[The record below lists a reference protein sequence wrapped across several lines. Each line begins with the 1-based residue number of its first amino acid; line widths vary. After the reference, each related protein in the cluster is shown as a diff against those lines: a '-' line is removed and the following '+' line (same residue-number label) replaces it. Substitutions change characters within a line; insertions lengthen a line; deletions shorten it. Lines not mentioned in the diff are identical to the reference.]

1 MDSISEIEVFIKAV
15 DLGGFTRAA
24 ESLGLTPSGVS
35 RIISRLEG
43 RLGVRL
49 LNRTTRSL
57 SLTDE
62 GALYHEHCTRMLA
75 ELEAVNATL
84 ARTSVTPRGRLR
96 VDVPIP
102 LADYVVGPALP
113 RFLERYP
120 EVSVDLTVR
129 DRIIDPTA
137 EGVDVVLRLAPTRD
151 SDLVS
156 RRLGRARS
164 ILVAS
169 PAYLAAHGRPRTLAS
184 LREHTCIAYL
194 SNTGPLPWRLKGTGG
209 EVTYAARGRLMVGSG
224 NVLTHAALGGLSRL
238 SFSPFTCPWAMCCA
252 KTVLKAFTTRAWGA
266 FFCSSSAPLVV
277 KPSASCMS
285 AVNAFVTS
293 TTTLPFTASPSVRS
307 VSSSAPKGTA
317 RNTTS
322 AHAAV

>member
-15 DLGGFTRAA
+15 DLGGFTRAS
-24 ESLGLTPSGVS
+24 ENLGLTPSGVS

-62 GALYHEHCTRMLA
+62 GAVYHEHCTRMLA
-75 ELEAVNATL
+75 ELETVNATL

-120 EVSVDLTVR
+120 DVSVDLTVR

-137 EGVDVVLRLAPTRD
+137 EGVDVIIRLAPTRD

-156 RRLGRARS
+156 RKLARARS

-169 PAYLAAHGRPRTLAS
+169 PNYLTAHGRPRTLAS

-209 EVTYAARGRLMVGSG
+209 EVTFAARGRLMVGSG
-224 NVLTHAALGGLSRL
+224 NVLTHAALGGLGIIQTFEYHVAEQLSRGEL
-238 SFSPFTCPWAMCCA
+238 EVILEDLEPEPH
-252 KTVLKAFTTRAWGA
+252 TVFALFERHKSAVPKVRVFLDFVAELFASR
-266 FFCSSSAPLVV
+266 APLATGR
-277 KPSASCMS
+277 K
-285 AVNAFVTS
+285 
-293 TTTLPFTASPSVRS
+293 R
-307 VSSSAPKGTA
+307 
-317 RNTTS
+317 R
-322 AHAAV
+322 

>member
-1 MDSISEIEVFIKAV
+1 MDSISEIEVLIKTV

-24 ESLGLTPSGVS
+24 ENLGVTPSGVS

-62 GALYHEHCTRMLA
+62 GAVYHEHCTRMLA

-102 LADYVVGPALP
+102 LADYGVGPVLP

-209 EVTYAARGRLMVGSG
+209 EVTFAARGRLMVGSG
-224 NVLTHAALGGLSRL
+224 NVLTHAALGGLDIIQAFEYHVAEHLSRGEL
-238 SFSPFTCPWAMCCA
+238 EVILEDLEDLEDLEPEPR
-252 KTVLKAFTTRAWGA
+252 TVFERHKSTVPKVRVFLDFVAELFASR
-266 FFCSSSAPLVV
+266 APLATGR
-277 KPSASCMS
+277 K
-285 AVNAFVTS
+285 
-293 TTTLPFTASPSVRS
+293 R
-307 VSSSAPKGTA
+307 
-317 RNTTS
+317 R
-322 AHAAV
+322 

>member
-1 MDSISEIEVFIKAV
+1 MNSISEIEVFIKAV

-24 ESLGLTPSGVS
+24 ENLGLTPSGVS

-62 GALYHEHCTRMLA
+62 GAVYHEHCTRMLA

-120 EVSVDLTVR
+120 DVSIDLTVR

-156 RRLGRARS
+156 RKLARARS

-169 PAYLAAHGRPRTLAS
+169 PAYLTAHGRPRTLAS

-194 SNTGPLPWRLKGTGG
+194 SNTGPLPWRLKGPGG
-209 EVTYAARGRLMVGSG
+209 EVTFAARGRFMAGSG
-224 NVLTHAALGGLSRL
+224 NVLTHAALGGLGIIQTYEYHVAEHLSRGKL
-238 SFSPFTCPWAMCCA
+238 ELILEDLEPEPR
-252 KTVLKAFTTRAWGA
+252 TVFALFERHKSAVPKVRVFLDFVAELFASR
-266 FFCSSSAPLVV
+266 APLATGR
-277 KPSASCMS
+277 K
-285 AVNAFVTS
+285 
-293 TTTLPFTASPSVRS
+293 R
-307 VSSSAPKGTA
+307 
-317 RNTTS
+317 R
-322 AHAAV
+322 

>member
-24 ESLGLTPSGVS
+24 ENLGLTPSGVS

-62 GALYHEHCTRMLA
+62 GAVYHEHCTRMLA

-120 EVSVDLTVR
+120 EVSIDLTVR

-137 EGVDVVLRLAPTRD
+137 EGVDVVLRMAPTRD

-194 SNTGPLPWRLKGTGG
+194 SSTGPLPWRLKGTGG
-209 EVTYAARGRLMVGSG
+209 EVSFAARGRLMVGSG
-224 NVLTHAALGGLSRL
+224 NVLTHAALGGLGIIQTFEYHVAEHLSRGEL
-238 SFSPFTCPWAMCCA
+238 ELILEDLEPEPR
-252 KTVLKAFTTRAWGA
+252 TVFALFERHKSAVPKVRVFLDFVAELFAAR
-266 FFCSSSAPLVV
+266 APLATGR
-277 KPSASCMS
+277 K
-285 AVNAFVTS
+285 
-293 TTTLPFTASPSVRS
+293 R
-307 VSSSAPKGTA
+307 
-317 RNTTS
+317 R
-322 AHAAV
+322 

>member
-1 MDSISEIEVFIKAV
+1 MDAISEIEVFIKAV

-24 ESLGLTPSGVS
+24 ENLGLTPSGVS

-43 RLGVRL
+43 RVGVRL

-62 GALYHEHCTRMLA
+62 GAVYHEHCTRMLA
-75 ELEAVNATL
+75 ELEAVNANL

-113 RFLERYP
+113 RFLDRYP

-137 EGVDVVLRLAPTRD
+137 EGVDVVLRLAPARD
-151 SDLVS
+151 SELMS
-156 RRLGRARS
+156 RRLARARS

-194 SNTGPLPWRLKGTGG
+194 SNTGPLPWRLKGNGG
-209 EVTYAARGRLMVGSG
+209 EVTFAARGRLMAGSG
-224 NVLTHAALGGLSRL
+224 NVLTHAALGGLGIIQTFEYHVAEHLSRGEL
-238 SFSPFTCPWAMCCA
+238 EVILEDLEPEPR
-252 KTVLKAFTTRAWGA
+252 TVFALFEKHKSAVPKVRVFLDFVAELFASR
-266 FFCSSSAPLVV
+266 APLATGR
-277 KPSASCMS
+277 K
-285 AVNAFVTS
+285 
-293 TTTLPFTASPSVRS
+293 R
-307 VSSSAPKGTA
+307 
-317 RNTTS
+317 R
-322 AHAAV
+322 

>member
-24 ESLGLTPSGVS
+24 ENLGLTPSGVS

-62 GALYHEHCTRMLA
+62 GAVYHEHCTRMLV

-84 ARTSVTPRGRLR
+84 ARASVTPRGRLR

-120 EVSVDLTVR
+120 DVSIDLTVR

-156 RRLGRARS
+156 RKLARARS

-169 PAYLAAHGRPRTLAS
+169 PAYLTAHGRPRTLAS

-194 SNTGPLPWRLKGTGG
+194 SNTGPLPWRLKGPGG
-209 EVTYAARGRLMVGSG
+209 EVTFAARGRFMAGSG
-224 NVLTHAALGGLSRL
+224 NVLTHAALGGLGIIQTYEYHVAEHLSRGEL
-238 SFSPFTCPWAMCCA
+238 ELILEDLEPEPR
-252 KTVLKAFTTRAWGA
+252 TVFALFERHKSAVPKVRVFLDFVAELFASR
-266 FFCSSSAPLVV
+266 APLATGR
-277 KPSASCMS
+277 K
-285 AVNAFVTS
+285 
-293 TTTLPFTASPSVRS
+293 R
-307 VSSSAPKGTA
+307 
-317 RNTTS
+317 R
-322 AHAAV
+322 